1 MNGPNLKRKIIT
13 ITQMIIKTDNMKKIF
28 FVATVFSLLFFSVSL
43 VEAATLYLSPAAG
56 NYNVGNSFSVS
67 VMLNTTGA
75 TIGAAEAQISFPADK
90 LNVNSVS
97 KATSIFNL
105 WVEEPAVA
113 GATISFK
120 AGKTGGFSGSGTI
133 FVINFQA
140 KAVGSA
146 SVDFL
151 AGGRALTFEAVPVNV
166 LTGTSG
172 GSYNI
177 GEAAPPPPPP
187 PPEEPPE
194 EPPVPAPPAPPG
206 EEPVPPGPSAEP
218 PEQPVL
224 PIGKQIEEITNNPVI
239 QKIVQNPVT
248 ENTVKTVVS
257 IGVGISVVAGMA
269 GTIPFTAGIFIPY
282 KIFQFLGTVF
292 SRKKKK
298 YWGVVYDS
306 FTKQPL
312 DPVYL
317 VLKNK
322 EGAEIKT
329 KITDIDGR
337 FGFLVS
343 PGEYYIEVRN
353 LASSEKDYIEVR
365 KTRYKFPSTK
375 IKGSKDELY
384 DDLYRGESIKIKDPA
399 FISINIPLDPVGF
412 NWNEIA
418 KKEASRFNYH
428 WELFKRW
435 FPTFAFY
442 TGLVLAFFFLFFE
455 PNTFNITMGWVYI
468 GLFALRSFG
477 FRPKSWGLI
486 LDKKTKK
493 PLSFSIIKAFSGGTD
508 AVVQRTIC
516 DKIGRYFILTEPG
529 VYDLLIEEKR
539 AEEYQPVKKY
549 SNLITKT
556 GVLNKDLFV

>member
-1 MNGPNLKRKIIT
+1 
-13 ITQMIIKTDNMKKIF
+13 MKKIF
-28 FVATVFSLLFFSVSL
+28 FAVIAFSLLFFGLSFA
-43 VEAATLYLSPAAG
+43 EAATLYLSPAAG

-67 VMLNTTGA
+67 VILNTAGA
-75 TIGAAEAQISFPADK
+75 TIGAAEAEINFPSDK
-90 LNVNSVS
+90 LNVNSIS
-97 KATSIFNL
+97 KDGSVLNL
-105 WVEEPAVA
+105 WVVEPTVS
-113 GATISFK
+113 GDKISFK
-120 AGKTGGFSGSGTI
+120 GGKTGGFSGSGAI

-140 KAVGSA
+140 KAAGSA
-146 SVDFL
+146 NVSFL
-151 AGGRALTFEAVPVNV
+151 AGGRVLTFEAVPVNV

-172 GSYNI
+172 GTYNI
-177 GEAAPPPPPP
+177 AESAPPPP
-187 PPEEPPE
+187 PPEELPE
-194 EPPVPAPPAPPG
+194 EPPVEEPPPPAPPG
-206 EEPVPPGPSAEP
+206 EEPVPPVEP

-224 PIGKQIEEITNNPVI
+224 PIGKQIEEIINNPVV

-257 IGVGISVVAGMA
+257 VGVGISIVAGMA
-269 GTIPFTAGIFIPY
+269 GTIPFTAGIFLPY
-282 KIFQFLGTVF
+282 RIFQFLGTVF

-322 EGAEIKT
+322 EGTETKT
-329 KITDIDGR
+329 KITDLNGR

-343 PGEYYIEVRN
+343 PGEYYIDIKN
-353 LASSEKDYIEVR
+353 LASSEQDYIEVR

-384 DDLYRGESIKIKDPA
+384 DDLYHGELIKIKDPA

-418 KKEASRFNYH
+418 KKEVSRFNYH

-477 FRPKSWGLI
+477 FRQKSWGLV

-493 PLSFSIIKAFSGGTD
+493 PLAFSIIKVFPAGTD
-508 AVVQRTIC
+508 AVIQRTIC
-516 DKIGRYFILTEPG
+516 DKVGRYFILAESG
-529 VYDLLIEEKR
+529 VYDLLVEEKK